1 MSFHGISVGNI
12 NKIYNNTLILHNLS
26 FKIPAGETLSI
37 IGPSGCGKT
46 TLLYI
51 LSGLEKA
58 TSGDVSLYSKKIAF
72 ILQDYGLFPW
82 KTVEE
87 NILLPLLLQS
97 TPITEQKK
105 ALKEIL
111 EELQLVGLEKR
122 YPVQLSGGQRQ
133 RIAIGRALVTKPDI
147 LFMDEPF
154 CSLDAITRERLQN
167 TLLQI
172 WQHRKITFVLVT
184 HDIIEAT
191 VLGKYIMALTPTPS
205 PSMHWI
211 ENSTFSTEYCRSHET
226 FFKITS
232 KLQQLLIPTPSS
244 NKENI

>member
-1 MSFHGISVGNI
+1 MSFYGISVTNLY
-12 NKIYNNTLILHNLS
+12 KVYNNLQILHNLS
-26 FKIPAGETLSI
+26 FNVPAGETLSI

-46 TLLYI
+46 TLLYL
-51 LSGLEKA
+51 LSGLEKT
-58 TSGDVSLYSKKIAF
+58 TSGQVSLYSKNIAF

-87 NILLPLLLQS
+87 NIRLPLLLQS
-97 TPITEQKK
+97 IPLTEQKE
-105 ALKEIL
+105 ALEEIL
-111 EELQLVGLEKR
+111 EELQLIGLEKR
-122 YPVQLSGGQRQ
+122 YPIQLSGGQRQ
-133 RIAIGRALVTKPDI
+133 RVAIGRALVTRPDI
-147 LFMDEPF
+147 LLMDEPF

-191 VLGKYIMALTPTPS
+191 FLGKYIMVLTPYPS

-211 ENSTFSTEYCRSHET
+211 ENSTFSTEHCREHEA
-226 FFKITS
+226 FFKLTS
-232 KLQQLLIPTPSS
+232 QLQQLLIPIP
-244 NKENI
+244 NCN